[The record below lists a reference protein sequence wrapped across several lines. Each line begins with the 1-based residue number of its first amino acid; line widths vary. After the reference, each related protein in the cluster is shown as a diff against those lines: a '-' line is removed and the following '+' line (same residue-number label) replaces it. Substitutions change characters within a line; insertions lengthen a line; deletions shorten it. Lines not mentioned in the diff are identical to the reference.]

1 MPLSPPPDHTKT
13 YFAGAIGVCV
23 ALCLYTLTRSTLPH
37 VGDNIHSLPHG
48 GCYQDGTKRIVYN
61 NPARNFPSSNLP
73 LNFSSPVLLLG
84 ILIGLILLSEKLRPS
99 SRTHITCSCNHS

>member
-13 YFAGAIGVCV
+13 YFAGAIGICV

-37 VGDNIHSLPHG
+37 VGDNIHNLPHG

-61 NPARNFPSSNLP
+61 SPARSFPSSNLLPGLTSP
-73 LNFSSPVLLLG
+73 LCIVVL
-84 ILIGLILLSEKLRPS
+84 IVGLIYLSERIKPS
-99 SRTHITCSCNHS
+99 TRTRISCSCNHS

>member
-13 YFAGAIGVCV
+13 FFACAVGVCI

-48 GCYQDGTKRIVYN
+48 GCYQDGTKRIIYN
-61 NPARNFPSSNLP
+61 SPARKFPSSNLLSGLTTP
-73 LNFSSPVLLLG
+73 LCFLAL
-84 ILIGLILLSEKLRPS
+84 IIGLIYVSEKVKPS
-99 SRTHITCSCNHS
+99 SSVRVACRCNHS

>member
-13 YFAGAIGVCV
+13 YFASAVGICL

-48 GCYQDGTKRIVYN
+48 GCYRDGTKKIIYN
-61 NPARNFPSSNLP
+61 SPARNFPSSNL
-73 LNFSSPVLLLG
+73 LLGFSSPLCLLAL
-84 ILIGLILLSEKLRPS
+84 LFGLICLSEWFKPS
-99 SRTHITCSCNHS
+99 SNTRNACRCNHS

>member
-13 YFAGAIGVCV
+13 YFAGAIGICV

-48 GCYQDGTKRIVYN
+48 GCYQDGTKRIIYN
-61 NPARNFPSSNLP
+61 RPAKNFPSSNLP
-73 LNFSSPVLLLG
+73 VNFTSPVLLLG
-84 ILIGLILLSEKLRPS
+84 ILIGLICLSEKFRPS
-99 SRTHITCSCNHS
+99 SRTRITCSCNHS

>member
-13 YFAGAIGVCV
+13 LLAGVVGVCI

-48 GCYQDGTKRIVYN
+48 GCYQDGTKKIIYN
-61 NPARNFPSSNLP
+61 RPARNFPSSNLHLGLTSP
-73 LNFSSPVLLLG
+73 FSLVFLLLG
-84 ILIGLILLSEKLRPS
+84 LIFLSERIKS
-99 SRTHITCSCNHS
+99 STGAKITCRCNHS